1 MMRVKEKKPRKEKKT
16 NNNNN
21 TACDNL
27 VQIAFIYFSP

>member
-16 NNNNN
+16 NNNN